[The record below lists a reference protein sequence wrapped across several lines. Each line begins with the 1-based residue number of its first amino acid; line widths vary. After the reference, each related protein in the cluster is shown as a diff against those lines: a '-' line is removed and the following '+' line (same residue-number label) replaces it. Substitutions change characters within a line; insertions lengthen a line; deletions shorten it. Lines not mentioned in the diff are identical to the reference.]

1 MSKDLEV
8 PEEEFEDYAHAAIK
22 SAIGVIPIGG
32 GILQEVFSS
41 VFEAPLSKR
50 KTKWMRLVV
59 EVLRELEEKSLK
71 VDELRENEQ
80 FISAVFYASHLAM
93 KTHHEEKLQALKN
106 AIMNIAEGVESDEA
120 LQQIFFNYVDQFT
133 LLHLKILRFAKSPE
147 IPTNWG
153 MGGFDRLLYLRYPEL
168 EAQSDIVMQVWGEL
182 FRSGLV
188 TSERIGISIYGG
200 RAEAQTSRIGNRFLN
215 FITGD

>member
-8 PEEEFEDYAHAAIK
+8 PKETGKDYVHTAFKTALGEVPLAGGALAEIFSAVIESPFQKRKIAWMHSVVDAIEE
-22 SAIGVIPIGG
+22 
-32 GILQEVFSS
+32 LQE
-41 VFEAPLSKR
+41 KG
-50 KTKWMRLVV
+50 
-59 EVLRELEEKSLK
+59 LK

-93 KTHHEEKLQALKN
+93 KTHQEEKLQALKN

-133 LLHLKILRFAKSPE
+133 LLHIKILRFATSPE